1 MGKSMSLETISLEKK
16 EKIAIIRL
24 NRPKLLNA
32 VNEQLVWDFQEA
44 TIDVKQDDLIKVV
57 IITGAGRGFSAGA
70 DLSERNSSWRGSKDA
85 LLRGYKPF
93 FESIISMP
101 KPVIGSIAGPAAGI
115 GAAIAMSCD
124 LRVMS
129 DDSYLLSVFSNI
141 ALVPDGGL
149 SWYLPKFMGFAKAY
163 EHAIEAK
170 KISAEDCLKYGIA
183 NKVVSRD
190 ELEKETLEWAH
201 KLSKRSSQSLN
212 HTKRLMRESLEVG
225 YWNTFH
231 NEAEIQNE
239 LTVSDQNKEAV
250 KAFLE
255 KREPNFD

>member
-1 MGKSMSLETISLEKK
+1 MSLQTIEITKK
-16 EKIAIIRL
+16 DKVAVIKL
-24 NRPKLLNA
+24 NRPELLNA
-32 VNEQLVWDFQEA
+32 VNEQLVWDFQKA
-44 TIDVKQDDLIKVV
+44 TEDVKKDDSVRVV
-57 IITGAGRGFSAGA
+57 IITGSGRGFSAGA
-70 DLSERNSSWRGSKDA
+70 DLSEKKASWKGSKDA

-93 FESIISMP
+93 FENIINMP
-101 KPVIGSIAGPAAGI
+101 KPVIASISGPAAGI

-129 DDSYLLSVFSNI
+129 DDSYILSVFSNI

-163 EHAIEAK
+163 EYAIEAK
-170 KISAEDCLKYGIA
+170 KISAEECLKYGIA
-183 NKVVSRD
+183 NKVVAKD
-190 ELEKETLEWAH
+190 ELENITLEWAI

-212 HTKRLMRESLEVG
+212 HTKRLMRESLHIG
-225 YWNTFH
+225 YWDTFH

-239 LTVSDQNKEAV
+239 LTVSSQNREAV

>member
-1 MGKSMSLETISLEKK
+1 MSLQTIEITKK
-16 EKIAIIRL
+16 DKVAIIKL
-24 NRPKLLNA
+24 NRPELLNA
-32 VNEQLVWDFQEA
+32 VNEKLVWDFQKA
-44 TIDVKQDDLIKVV
+44 TEDVKNDDSVRVV
-57 IITGAGRGFSAGA
+57 IITGSGRAFSAGA
-70 DLSERNSSWRGSKDA
+70 DLSEKEASWKGSKDA

-93 FESIISMP
+93 FENIINMP
-101 KPVIGSIAGPAAGI
+101 KPVIASISGPAAGI

-129 DDSYLLSVFSNI
+129 DDSYILSVFSNI

-163 EHAIEAK
+163 EYAIEAK
-170 KISAEDCLKYGIA
+170 KISAEECQKYGIA
-183 NKVVSRD
+183 NKVVAKD
-190 ELEKETLEWAH
+190 ELENITLEWAIN
-201 KLSKRSSQSLN
+201 LSKRSSQSLN
-212 HTKRLMRESLEVG
+212 HTKRLMRESLHIG
-225 YWNTFH
+225 YWDTFH

-239 LTVSDQNKEAV
+239 LTVSPQNREAV

>member
-1 MGKSMSLETISLEKK
+1 MNLETIELIKK
-16 EKIAIIRL
+16 DKVATIKL
-24 NRPKLLNA
+24 NRPELLNA
-32 VNEQLVWDFQEA
+32 VNEQLVWDFQKA
-44 TIDVKQDDLIKVV
+44 TEDVKNDELIRVV
-57 IITGAGRGFSAGA
+57 IITGSGRGFSAGA
-70 DLSERNSSWRGSKDA
+70 DLSERKASWKGSKDA

-93 FESIISMP
+93 FENIINMP
-101 KPVIGSIAGPAAGI
+101 KPVIGAISGPAAGI

-129 DDSYLLSVFSNI
+129 EDSYILSVFSNI

-149 SWYLPKFMGFAKAY
+149 SWYLPKFMGFSKAY

-170 KISAEDCLKYGIA
+170 KISAEDCLKYGMA
-183 NKVVSRD
+183 NKVVPKE
-190 ELEKETLEWAH
+190 ELESETSKWAE
-201 KLSKRSSQSLN
+201 KLAKRSSQSLN

-225 YWNTFH
+225 YWDTFH

-250 KAFLE
+250 QAFLE

>member
-1 MGKSMSLETISLEKK
+1 MSLQTIELTKK
-16 EKIAIIRL
+16 DKVAIIKL
-24 NRPKLLNA
+24 NRPELLNA
-32 VNEQLVWDFQEA
+32 VNEQLVWDFQKA
-44 TIDVKQDDLIKVV
+44 TEDVKNDDSVRVV
-57 IITGAGRGFSAGA
+57 IVTGSGRGFSAGA
-70 DLSERNSSWRGSKDA
+70 DLSEKKASWKGSKDA

-93 FESIISMP
+93 FENIINMP
-101 KPVIGSIAGPAAGI
+101 KPVIGSISGPAAGI

-129 DDSYLLSVFSNI
+129 DDSYILSVFSNI

-163 EHAIEAK
+163 EYAIEAK
-170 KISAEDCLKYGIA
+170 KISAEECLKFGIA
-183 NKVVSRD
+183 NKVVVKD
-190 ELEKETLEWAH
+190 ELENITLEWAI

-212 HTKRLMRESLEVG
+212 HTKRLMRESLHIG
-225 YWNTFH
+225 YWDTFH

-239 LTVSDQNKEAV
+239 LTVSPQNREAV

>member
-1 MGKSMSLETISLEKK
+1 MMSLQTIELTKK
-16 EKIAIIRL
+16 DKVAIIKL
-24 NRPKLLNA
+24 NRPELLNA
-32 VNEQLVWDFQEA
+32 VNEQLVWDFQKA
-44 TIDVKQDDLIKVV
+44 TEDVKNDDSVRVV
-57 IITGAGRGFSAGA
+57 IIAGSGRGFSAGA
-70 DLSERNSSWRGSKDA
+70 DLSEKKASWKGSKDA

-93 FESIISMP
+93 FENIINMP
-101 KPVIGSIAGPAAGI
+101 KPVIGSISGPAAGI

-129 DDSYLLSVFSNI
+129 DDSYILSVFSNI

-163 EHAIEAK
+163 EYAIEAK
-170 KISAEDCLKYGIA
+170 KISAEECLKFGIA
-183 NKVVSRD
+183 NKVVAKD
-190 ELEKETLEWAH
+190 ELENTTLEWAI

-212 HTKRLMRESLEVG
+212 HTKRLMRESLHIG
-225 YWNTFH
+225 YWDTFH

-239 LTVSDQNKEAV
+239 LTVSPQNREAV